1 MLKAVGFSQS
11 TPILPG
17 SLSLQIQDENQQL
30 FRSSNLSY
38 SLIGS
43 IAEDK
48 EGTRFNL
55 HHACMIG
62 DGDMTCS
69 ILKSGTNPNIQDIR
83 GYTALHYACRGGHF
97 TCVNRLLC
105 HSDDPVAL
113 LQVPSND
120 GTIPLSIQSETSGES
135 LLHLVCKCKD
145 EFVLQV
151 LLKAG
156 ADPNARDNSGLTP
169 LMSLVLSGV
178 VSSSTSEMVDALHS
192 HGCNLNAALEVSET
206 SLELQ
211 PWNGRTALHMAVG
224 TENVDDD
231 CVKSLISCGASIQAT
246 DAQGRTPLH
255 IACIAGYFDNLD
267 LLAPNEDYFQ
277 TKDSSDCMP
286 LYYVCRYGHCEYFRK
301 VLSHSTKNLLQA
313 VNTDGATPLTV
324 VDERGRT
331 ILHQAC
337 REGYDDVTID
347 LLEADADPSIKDS
360 WGYTPLHYACENG
373 HGNCAQAMFSSTK
386 DPSGLPEMKNANGRI
401 PLHIVCMQRHHHIIR
416 ILKPS
421 FEHFLISDDNGYTPL
436 HYVCK
441 NGDCQCM
448 AEIFDLISDE
458 TPGISNLL
466 TAGMNAGGT
475 TPLTFA
481 DEENQTML
489 HHASRDGYETVIN
502 HLLKVGT
509 DPTVPDSQSYTPL
522 HYACKNGHDKCVKAM
537 FHSSVKLSDLI
548 LIQDATGCT
557 PLHTASKTRHYC
569 LFTILKFTLNHLLV
583 RNNDGY
589 TPLYY
594 ICQNGDWQYIE
605 RLRLSTK
612 FTSNLL
618 TAKISTDGTTLLTVV
633 DEKGQ
638 TMLLH
643 VCREGIEIWTQRLL
657 KAGADPSVQDSE
669 GNTPLHYVCER
680 GDILC
685 VRHLLHYS
693 RNPSTLLEIKNKNG
707 VTPLSMRIVSGSK
720 LSDQTILHL
729 ACEKEHIADIRNLL
743 KAGANPNVEDGSGFT
758 PLMRVITS
766 DLTDSKSNAI
776 VTILCEFNCD
786 VNLKR
791 CKFRLTKKNAQN
803 WEGTALHMAAK
814 LGSKPL
820 CVRTLTARSTTS
832 VDIRDYDGRIPLH
845 IAAINAHHNLM
856 KYLGL
861 AHHPKYLCIKD
872 VFGCTPLYYACKGG
886 NYPCIR
892 NMFQY
897 IANDSIQRYVEI
909 ASNDG
914 TTPLTVAD
922 ANGRTALHHALHK
935 GDVKLACKLLRVGAD
950 LAVKDHLG
958 CTPLTIR
965 SESDNTRNR
974 TFLHHLCT
982 GEGTFDLIVE
992 LLKAGADPN
1001 VKDNNGYTPLMLALK
1016 YINDAST
1023 STILTALCDF
1033 QHDLSI
1039 TTSLSR
1045 TALHIAT
1052 ENNKAKCVELL
1063 IFQGADLL
1071 AKTLYGKTSSHI
1083 ACIKGHAN
1091 LMSHFLTEMCIA
1103 SADATG
1109 STPLHYACEYGHIEC
1124 VKKIVLME
1132 NDSLNLQFQV
1142 TKLNLDGATPLT
1154 VTNNRGRTILHQA
1167 CEALEL
1173 PLVKELLKYGA
1184 CPNAQDNE
1192 GFTPLMLT
1200 LCAEKFSEILL
1211 GLTEAMISSALW
1223 DPHIKDRRGRTV
1235 LHYAAG
1241 YEDVRL
1247 ACVLLVAGCDISAED
1262 NNGQSFSS
1270 LMPKTS
1276 LQLLNKQ
1283 LLRVDRRQI
1292 VCVIGHPK
1300 SGKSTLVAAFQQAP
1314 LGTLRKV
1321 STFLQSD
1328 KIILTDTSRTAG
1340 INTQTFSADKLG
1352 NIIFFDF
1359 AGQSEYYASHLAFL
1373 ESALTSKGATI
1384 TFIMVVDLRISEE
1397 DRFSQCMEWLF
1408 PIKSIVNDHNVL
1420 NVVLIGSHQDQL
1432 KSMSSTSSV
1441 QSLNNTLQKLK
1452 ATLDISQMHFID
1464 SWGMD
1469 CRRLSSKGMTHLQ
1482 DYMKSVYSS
1491 LCESNGS
1498 RQVPIGPSLLF
1509 HKLKSIENPPLAI
1522 TPSMIID
1529 KFKDGHS
1536 PFPLTVLYI
1545 DKYCQDLA
1553 ASGLVIYIHNR
1564 EDAGRS
1570 WLILEMEEVLSC
1582 VHGKLFA
1589 PDSRT
1594 FPMRYKNLANQF
1606 GLVQADELK
1615 LAFSGG
1621 LLDPDMVQK
1630 LLMSMEFCHPVDST
1644 LMADET
1650 IALALETSR
1659 AVFQDQCGFRS
1670 TVAEEEWL
1678 FFPSLVQADTGAL
1691 TMSTES
1697 DVPSE
1702 GCHWVC
1708 WELTTVKAHFF
1719 TPRLQQAVFIR
1730 LTCSYVQKQ
1739 RSSHSSVKKHS
1750 CTVSKNAMS
1759 WSTIHGIDICVK
1771 IIHKSIIK
1779 VLARTRPGGKVSSL
1793 MDLVSNVVAD
1803 ILKTHANHS
1812 PGVDVFSVFR
1822 EIKQGIPG
1830 EHSVTV
1836 SSVIESVEA
1845 SGSYV
1850 NSKEHPPKLISLKDL
1865 FLDWE
1870 VSTAL
1875 LEKMHINTCNA
1886 ELCLSTSS
1894 NNEQGHDTSRGKR
1907 DAAVN
1912 LVQQSIGQSKALY
1925 NCKSVIAN

>member
-1 MLKAVGFSQS
+1 
-11 TPILPG
+11 
-17 SLSLQIQDENQQL
+17 
-30 FRSSNLSY
+30 
-38 SLIGS
+38 
-43 IAEDK
+43 
-48 EGTRFNL
+48 
-55 HHACMIG
+55 MIG
-62 DGDMTCS
+62 DNDMTQR
-69 ILKSGTNPNIQDIR
+69 ILKSGTNPIIQDIR

-97 TCVNRLLC
+97 ACVNTLLC
-105 HSDDPVAL
+105 HSDDPVAFL
-113 LQVPSND
+113 HFPSND
-120 GTIPLSIQSETSGES
+120 GATPLSIRSKPSGET
-135 LLHLVCKCKD
+135 LLHLVCKCKH
-145 EFVLQV
+145 ESVFHM

-156 ADPNARDNSGLTP
+156 ADPNAKDNSGLTP
-169 LMSLVLSGV
+169 LMNLVLSSV
-178 VSSSTSEMVDALHS
+178 VSSSTSEMVDALNS
-192 HGCNLNAALEVSET
+192 YDCNLNAALEVNET
-206 SLELQ
+206 NIELQ
-211 PWNGRTALHMAVG
+211 SWNGRTALHMALG
-224 TENVDDD
+224 KQPESVDSD
-231 CVKSLISCGASIQAT
+231 CIKSLISCGASIQAT

-255 IACIAGYFDNLD
+255 IACIAGYFENLD
-267 LLAPNEDYFQ
+267 LLAPNENYFQ
-277 TKDSSDCMP
+277 IKDRSGCMP
-286 LYYVCRYGHCEYFRK
+286 LHYVCRYGYCEYFRK
-301 VLSHSTKNLLQA
+301 VLSHSPKYLLQA

-324 VDERGRT
+324 VDEEGRT

-347 LLEADADPSIKDS
+347 LLEAGADPSINDS
-360 WGYTPLHYACENG
+360 QGYTPLHYACENG
-373 HGNCAQAMFSSTK
+373 HGKCAQAIFSSTK

-416 ILKPS
+416 IMKPS
-421 FEHFLISDDNGYTPL
+421 FKHFLISDDDGYTPL

-448 AEIFDLISDE
+448 AEICDLISDE
-458 TPGISNLL
+458 TPGISSLL
-466 TAGMNAGGT
+466 TAGMNAAGV
-475 TPLTFA
+475 TPLTFV
-481 DEENQTML
+481 DKENRMML
-489 HHASRDGYETVIN
+489 HHACRDGYETVIN
-502 HLLKVGT
+502 HLLKVGA

-522 HYACKNGHDKCVKAM
+522 HYACKNGHDKCVNAM
-537 FHSSVKLSDLI
+537 FHSSVKPSDLI
-548 LIQDATGCT
+548 VIQDATGCT

-569 LFTILKFTLNHLLV
+569 LFTILKFTLKDLLI

-589 TPLYY
+589 TPLCY

-605 RLRLSTK
+605 RLSITFRLS
-612 FTSNLL
+612 SLL
-618 TAKISTDGTTLLTVV
+618 TARISTAGTTLLTVV

-643 VCREGIEIWTQRLL
+643 VCREGIEEWTQRLL

-669 GNTPLHYVCER
+669 GNTPLHYACER
-680 GDILC
+680 GDICC
-685 VRHLLHYS
+685 VRNLLQYCK
-693 RNPSTLLEIKNKNG
+693 NPTALLQIKNKEG
-707 VTPLSMRIVSGSK
+707 VTPLSMWMW
-720 LSDQTILHL
+720 DQTVILHSL
-729 ACEKEHIADIRNLL
+729 CEENYLPDMTRKFLQ
-743 KAGANPNVEDGSGFT
+743 AGANPNVEDGNGFT
-758 PLMRVITS
+758 PLMKVITS
-766 DLTDSKSNAI
+766 NLTDSTANAI

-791 CKFRLTKKNAQN
+791 HKFPPTKKNVQI

-820 CVRTLTARSTTS
+820 CVQTLTAKCTTA
-832 VDIRDYDGRIPLH
+832 VDIRDDHGRIPLH
-845 IAAINAHHNLM
+845 ITAIYGHHNLM
-856 KYLGL
+856 KYLRL
-861 AHHPKYLCIKD
+861 AHHDRECLCIKD
-872 VFGCTPLYYACKGG
+872 SDGCTPLYYACKGG

-892 NMFQY
+892 NMFKY
-897 IANDSIQRYVEI
+897 IPNDSIQRYVEI

-965 SESDNTRNR
+965 SESDSTRNR

-982 GEGTFDLIVE
+982 GEGTYDLIVE

-1001 VKDNNGYTPLMLALK
+1001 VKDNNGYTPFMLALK
-1016 YINDAST
+1016 YINDASA
-1023 STILTALCDF
+1023 STILTALYDF
-1033 QHDLSI
+1033 EHDLSI
-1039 TTSLSR
+1039 TTTSLLR

-1063 IFQGADLL
+1063 IAQGADLL
-1071 AKTLYGKTSSHI
+1071 AKTLYGKTSSHS

-1091 LMSHFLTEMCIA
+1091 LLSHFLTEMCIA
-1103 SADATG
+1103 SADATS
-1109 STPLHYACEYGHIEC
+1109 STPLHYACEYGRIEC
-1124 VKKIVLME
+1124 VKRIMLME

-1142 TKLNLDGATPLT
+1142 TKLNLDSATPLT
-1154 VTNNRGRTILHQA
+1154 VTNNQGRTILHHA
-1167 CEALEL
+1167 CAAFEL

-1200 LCAEKFSEILL
+1200 LQAEKFSEILL
-1211 GLTEAMISSALW
+1211 ELSEAMVSSALW
-1223 DPHIKDRRGRTV
+1223 DPHIKDRRGRTA
-1235 LHYAAG
+1235 LHHAAR
-1241 YEDVRL
+1241 YEDVRI
-1247 ACVLLVAGCDISAED
+1247 ACAILVAGCDISAED

-1270 LMPKTS
+1270 LMSKTS

-1340 INTQTFSADKLG
+1340 INAATFSADKLG

-1384 TFIMVVDLRISEE
+1384 TFIMVVDLRIPEE
-1397 DRFSQCMEWLF
+1397 ERFSQCMEWLF

-1452 ATLDISQMHFID
+1452 ATLDISQIHFID

-1491 LCESNGS
+1491 LCESDNS

-1509 HKLKSIENPPLAI
+1509 HKLKKIENPPLAI

-1529 KFKDGHS
+1529 TFKGGHS
-1536 PFPLTVLYI
+1536 PFPLTVLHI

-1553 ASGLVIYIHNR
+1553 ASGLVIYIPNR

-1589 PDSRT
+1589 PDSRK

-1650 IALALETSR
+1650 ITLALETSR
-1659 AVFQDQCGFRS
+1659 AVFQDQRGFRS
-1670 TVAEEEWL
+1670 DSTVAKVEWL

-1691 TMSTES
+1691 TMSTEC

-1702 GCHWVC
+1702 GCHWVS

-1739 RSSHSSVKKHS
+1739 ISSHSSVKKHS

-1759 WSTIHGIDICVK
+1759 WSTIHGIDICVQ

-1779 VLARTRPGGKVSSL
+1779 VLARTRPGVKVSSL

-1836 SSVIESVEA
+1836 PSIIESVQA

-1865 FLDWE
+1865 FCDWE
-1870 VSTAL
+1870 VSTEL
-1875 LEKMHINTCNA
+1875 LEKMHINTCNTD
-1886 ELCLSTSS
+1886 LSISTTSE
-1894 NNEQGHDTSRGKR
+1894 NEQCHDTSIIQKR
-1907 DAAVN
+1907 DAVN
-1912 LVQQSIGQSKALY
+1912 LVQQSICQSKAL
-1925 NCKSVIAN
+1925 